1 MGQYSVIFNQRKVS
15 LSLAVGLVL
24 IIEQGCTAILTSDR
38 SMMKTPSS
46 KDSITLVLDS
56 VTIKVIPQ
64 NGKVYGLVGPLL
76 PIIPFWHSEAKDRF
90 WFLISVLP
98 QNGEIIF
105 DPTHIT
111 LETER
116 GDTFLPVG
124 FNGPLLSEDIV
135 RNNSDPRKIL
145 LDEKNLNTSVSPFPI
160 SAEVLV
166 GVIFE
171 TKTIDPEQRFTLVL
185 KGLKRGGHPIEVPPL
200 TFSKERWRHFDF
212 HLFDPL
218 SIRKE
223 WVVQ

>member
-1 MGQYSVIFNQRKVS
+1 
-15 LSLAVGLVL
+15 
-24 IIEQGCTAILTSDR
+24 
-38 SMMKTPSS
+38 MMKSPYS

-64 NGKVYGLVGPLL
+64 NGKVFGLVGPLL
-76 PIIPFWHSEAKDRF
+76 PIIPFWHSEAKNRF
-90 WFLISVLP
+90 WFLISLLS

-105 DPTHIT
+105 DPTRIA

-124 FNGPLLSEDIV
+124 FNGPLLFEDIV

-145 LDEKNLNTSVSPFPI
+145 LDEKNLNTSASPFSI

-171 TKTIDPEQRFTLVL
+171 TKTIDPDQHFTLVL
-185 KGLKRGGHPIEVPPL
+185 KGLERGGHPIEVPPL
-200 TFSKERWRHFDF
+200 KFNKERRRHFDF
-212 HLFDPL
+212 LLFDPL
-218 SIRKE
+218 SIHTE
-223 WVVQ
+223 QVVQ